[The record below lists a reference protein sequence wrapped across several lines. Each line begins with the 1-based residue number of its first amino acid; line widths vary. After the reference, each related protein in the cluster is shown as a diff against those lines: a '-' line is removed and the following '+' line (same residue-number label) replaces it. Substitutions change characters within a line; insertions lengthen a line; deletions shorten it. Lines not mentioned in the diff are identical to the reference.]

1 MRISEIAVVH
11 HRTPEVL
18 ARALERLARFAP
30 DLPARVLDTA
40 PEAGTAARVRAAH
53 PDARLTGIANHSYAA
68 AANRALRDAAGPLVA
83 IMNADVLIAP
93 DTLPALA
100 APFHDPTVA
109 VTGPLA
115 RTPDGALQDQGLPYR
130 LATGALRGRGAH
142 AVRDAIWLS
151 GCLFVAR
158 TAAARDAGGLDATL
172 RFGNEDLEWC
182 LRLRSRGWRCLLSAV
197 EVEHLGGASTP
208 DAGRFLVEGLRGG
221 MVVARRHHGPLR
233 SGAQR
238 AAVGVYAALRARAGR
253 REARTSWAAVE
264 RMMRRGAF
272 DASPFGATLSEDAP
286 GFPHDWPPRGTR

>member
-1 MRISEIAVVH
+1 MRISQLAVVH
-11 HRTPEVL
+11 HRTPDVL

-30 DLPARVLDTA
+30 GLPVRVLDTA
-40 PEAGTAARVRAAH
+40 PEPGTAERVHAAH
-53 PDARLTGIANHSYAA
+53 PGARLEGIANHSYAA
-68 AANRALRDAAGPLVA
+68 AANQALRDAPGPLVA
-83 IMNADVLIAP
+83 IMNADVLIEA
-93 DTLPALA
+93 DTLRALA
-100 APFHDPTVA
+100 APFHDPSVA

-130 LATGALRGRGAH
+130 WATDAIRGRGAH
-142 AVRDAIWLS
+142 AVREVTWLS

-158 TAAARDAGGLDATL
+158 TAAARDAGGLDPTL
-172 RFGNEDLEWC
+172 RFGNVDLDWC
-182 LRLRSRGWRCLLSAV
+182 LRLRSRGWRCLLSAA

-238 AAVGVYAALRARAGR
+238 AAVGVVAALRARTGR
-253 REARTSWAAVE
+253 RGDRPTWAAVE

-272 DASPFGATLSEDAP
+272 DASPFGATLADDAP
-286 GFPHDWPPRGTR
+286 GFPGDWPPGGPG

>member
-1 MRISEIAVVH
+1 VRISEIAVVH
-11 HRTPEVL
+11 HRTPAVL
-18 ARALERLARFAP
+18 ARALGRLARFAP
-30 DLPARVLDTA
+30 DLPVRVLDTA
-40 PEAGTAARVRAAH
+40 PEPGAAERVRDAH
-53 PDARLTGIANHSYAA
+53 PGARLEAVPNHSYAA
-68 AANRALRDAAGPLVA
+68 AANRALRDATGPLVA
-83 IMNADVLIAP
+83 VMNADVMIAA
-93 DTLPALA
+93 DTLPGLT
-100 APFHDPTVA
+100 APFHDPAVA

-142 AVRDAIWLS
+142 AVREVSWLS

-221 MVVARRHHGPLR
+221 MVIARRHHGPLR

-238 AAVGVYAALRARAGR
+238 AAVGAYAAVRARAGR
-253 REARTSWAAVE
+253 REARPTWAAVE

-272 DASPFGATLSEDAP
+272 GASPFGATLADDAP
-286 GFPHDWPPRGTR
+286 GFPHDWPPRGAR